1 MSNGKFVGLLSLA
14 GNVLRLGEGGDFT
27 TNFHTKHAVQIY
39 EKLSYEARNRHFCQG
54 AVTCWRSVHRVDAS
68 LVYVAFAVCCRVAF
82 VSVVHIVFFIFQ
94 KGRKFFNSILFGL
107 EKSTLICKLW
117 FEG

>member
-1 MSNGKFVGLLSLA
+1 MVTVTKLFRPPKFLKGRFFHILTFCSLA
-14 GNVLRLGEGGDFT
+14 KVAIIS

-54 AVTCWRSVHRVDAS
+54 AVTCWRSVHRDVAN

-82 VSVVHIVFFIFQ
+82 VSVVHSVFFIF
-94 KGRKFFNSILFGL
+94 
-107 EKSTLICKLW
+107 
-117 FEG
+117 